1 MTNITSTST
10 TSNTKYPDVFRWFFI
25 CLIAVTIGAFIITTY
40 GLANQYWIS
49 AGIIFSLIIIVWCLH
64 CAYMRV
70 DIQSLQSKKAG
81 IDMVNGKSI
90 PGSIHVQP
98 GTFPDSMQSYFG
110 THIPI
115 MGPLDGLA
123 PTDVVTRMNYLY
135 DKTSYPYRTPKFT
148 DYITTADTNLKI
160 HGSSLLTGSL
170 LDTHSVNN
178 EMARWYPN
186 TTRLQVNARDC
197 TNYAAGDPLSCNMD
211 GRIYQLSQAGS
222 APVNAVTQGKLL
234 DNKTEALAEGFENMN
249 SVPKSLATIH
259 EFPTLFKNSGS
270 NLVEFDAE
278 HLHPIGTIGDM
289 CRTCKVGRCTKGTCG
304 SRVFEPGND
313 NIIDVA
319 NYVRD
324 YLADDVPFTGPV
336 PAAHIPGD
344 LRLARG

>member
-1 MTNITSTST
+1 MT
-10 TSNTKYPDVFRWFFI
+10 NTKYPDVFRWFFI
-25 CLIAVTIGAFIITTY
+25 CVIAFTIGAYIITTY
-40 GLANQYWIS
+40 GLATHYWIS
-49 AGIIFSLIIIVWCLH
+49 ASIIFSLIIIVWCLH
-64 CAYMRV
+64 CLYLQSNS
-70 DIQSLQSKKAG
+70 QSLQDKKAVSG
-81 IDMVNGKSI
+81 LVSSKAI

-110 THIPI
+110 TQIPI

-148 DYITTADTNLKI
+148 DYITTSDTDLKT
-160 HGSSLLTGSL
+160 HKSSLLTGSL
-170 LDTHSVNN
+170 LDTPSVNN

-211 GRIYQLSQAGS
+211 GRIYQLSTGGS
-222 APVNAVTQGKLL
+222 APTQAVTQGKLL
-234 DNKTEALAEGFENMN
+234 DNKTEALAEDFENMN

-259 EFPTLFKNSGS
+259 EFPTMFKNSGA
-270 NLVEFDAE
+270 NRVEFDAE
-278 HLHPIGTIGDM
+278 HLHPIGTENDI
-289 CRTCKVGRCTKGTCG
+289 CRTCTVGRCTKGVCG

-313 NIIDVA
+313 NIINVA

-336 PAAHIPGD
+336 PEAHIPGD